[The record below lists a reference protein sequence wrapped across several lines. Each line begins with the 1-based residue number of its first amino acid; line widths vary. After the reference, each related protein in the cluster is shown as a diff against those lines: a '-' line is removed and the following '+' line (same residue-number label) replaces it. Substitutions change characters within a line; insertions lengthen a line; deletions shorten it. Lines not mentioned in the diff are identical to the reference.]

1 MACEVVLKIKD
12 LTKVYNKKRVVD
24 GLTLDVEAGQIY
36 GFLGPNGAGKTTT
49 IKMITGLIKKDAGD
63 IVING
68 IDAVKNHDVAM
79 NYVGAIVEVPSFY
92 EYMSGMEN
100 LKLYARL
107 RNIKKEQILK
117 MVKLVKLENKIYEK
131 VKKYSLGMKQRLGL
145 AVSLLHS
152 PKLLILDE
160 PTNGLDPE
168 GIRELR
174 ELLKKIAHED
184 NVAVFVSSHLLSEMQ
199 LMCDKVAIINNGKI
213 VRCSQDIG
221 ICLYS
226 IKNESNI
233 YEFNVS
239 DIDMAQKYIGKI
251 AKCEKKQNKLIVF
264 YDGKISDILKLLIE
278 NEIEVVSFEKKENM
292 LEEKFLSMTGGKI

>member
-24 GLTLDVEAGQIY
+24 GLTLNVEAGQIY

-117 MVKLVKLENKIYEK
+117 IVRLVKLENKIYEK

-213 VRCSQDIG
+213 VKVESMD
-221 ICLYS
+221 S

>member
-1 MACEVVLKIKD
+1 MACEVVLKIKN

-24 GLTLDVEAGQIY
+24 GLTLNVEAGQIY

-100 LKLYARL
+100 LRLYARL

-117 MVKLVKLENKIYEK
+117 IVKLVKLENKINEK

-213 VRCSQDIG
+213 VKVESMD
-221 ICLYS
+221 S

-239 DIDMAQKYIGKI
+239 DIDMAKKYIGKI
-251 AKCEKKQNKLIVF
+251 ARCEKKQNKLIVF
-264 YDGKISDILKLLIE
+264 YDGKISDILKLLME
-278 NEIEVVSFEKKENM
+278 NGIEVVSFEKKVNM

>member
-117 MVKLVKLENKIYEK
+117 IVKLVKLENKINEK

-213 VRCSQDIG
+213 VKVESMD
-221 ICLYS
+221 S

-239 DIDMAQKYIGKI
+239 DIDMAQKYIGKN
-251 AKCEKKQNKLIVF
+251 ARCEKKQNKLIVF
-264 YDGKISDILKLLIE
+264 YDGKISDILKLLME
-278 NEIEVVSFEKKENM
+278 NGIEVVSFEKKENM

>member
-1 MACEVVLKIKD
+1 MACEVVLKIKN

-24 GLTLDVEAGQIY
+24 GLTLNVEAGQIY

-117 MVKLVKLENKIYEK
+117 IVKLVKLENKINEK

-213 VRCSQDIG
+213 VKVESMD
-221 ICLYS
+221 S

>member
-1 MACEVVLKIKD
+1 MACEVVLKIKN

-100 LKLYARL
+100 LRLYARL

-117 MVKLVKLENKIYEK
+117 IVKLVKLENKINEK

-213 VRCSQDIG
+213 VKVESMD
-221 ICLYS
+221 S

-251 AKCEKKQNKLIVF
+251 ARCEKKQNKLIVF
-264 YDGKISDILKLLIE
+264 YDGKISDILKLLME
-278 NEIEVVSFEKKENM
+278 NGIEVVSFEKKVNM

>member
-24 GLTLDVEAGQIY
+24 GLTLNVEAGQIY

-117 MVKLVKLENKIYEK
+117 IVKLVKLEKKIYEK

-213 VRCSQDIG
+213 VKVESMD
-221 ICLYS
+221 S

>member
-24 GLTLDVEAGQIY
+24 GLTLNVEAGQIY

-117 MVKLVKLENKIYEK
+117 IVKLVKLENKIYEK

-213 VRCSQDIG
+213 VKVESMD
-221 ICLYS
+221 S

-239 DIDMAQKYIGKI
+239 DSDMAQKYIGKI

>member
-24 GLTLDVEAGQIY
+24 GLTLNVEAGQIY

-117 MVKLVKLENKIYEK
+117 IVKLVKLENKIYEK

-213 VRCSQDIG
+213 VKVESMD
-221 ICLYS
+221 S

>member
-24 GLTLDVEAGQIY
+24 GLTLNVEAGQIY

-49 IKMITGLIKKDAGD
+49 IKMITGLIKKNAGD

-117 MVKLVKLENKIYEK
+117 IVKLVKLENKIHEK

-213 VRCSQDIG
+213 VKVESMD
-221 ICLYS
+221 S

-251 AKCEKKQNKLIVF
+251 ARCEKKQNKLIVF
-264 YDGKISDILKLLIE
+264 YDGKISDILKILME
-278 NEIEVVSFEKKENM
+278 NGIEVVSFEKKENM

>member
-1 MACEVVLKIKD
+1 MACEVVLKIKN

-24 GLTLDVEAGQIY
+24 GLTLNVEAGQIY
-36 GFLGPNGAGKTTT
+36 GFLGRNGAGKTTT

-117 MVKLVKLENKIYEK
+117 IVKLVKLENKINEK

-213 VRCSQDIG
+213 VKVESMD
-221 ICLYS
+221 S

-251 AKCEKKQNKLIVF
+251 ARCEKKQNKLIVF
-264 YDGKISDILKLLIE
+264 YDGKISDILKLLME
-278 NEIEVVSFEKKENM
+278 NGIEVVSFEKKVNM

>member
-117 MVKLVKLENKIYEK
+117 IVKLVKLENKINEK

-213 VRCSQDIG
+213 VKVESMD
-221 ICLYS
+221 S

-251 AKCEKKQNKLIVF
+251 ARCEKKQNKLIVF
-264 YDGKISDILKLLIE
+264 YDGKISDILKLLME
-278 NEIEVVSFEKKENM
+278 NGIEVVSFEKKVNM

>member
-1 MACEVVLKIKD
+1 MACEVVLKIKN

-24 GLTLDVEAGQIY
+24 GLTLNVEAGQIY

-100 LKLYARL
+100 LRLYARL

-117 MVKLVKLENKIYEK
+117 IVKLVKLENKINEK

-213 VRCSQDIG
+213 VKVESMD
-221 ICLYS
+221 S

-251 AKCEKKQNKLIVF
+251 ARCEKKQNKLIVF
-264 YDGKISDILKLLIE
+264 YDGKISDILKLLME
-278 NEIEVVSFEKKENM
+278 NGIEVVSFEKKVNM

>member
-24 GLTLDVEAGQIY
+24 GLTLNVEAGQIY

-117 MVKLVKLENKIYEK
+117 IVKLVKLENKINEK

-213 VRCSQDIG
+213 VKVESMD
-221 ICLYS
+221 S

>member
-1 MACEVVLKIKD
+1 MACEVVLKIKN

-24 GLTLDVEAGQIY
+24 GLTLNVEAGQIY

-117 MVKLVKLENKIYEK
+117 IVKLVKLENKINEK

-184 NVAVFVSSHLLSEMQ
+184 NVAVFVSSHLLSEMH

-213 VRCSQDIG
+213 VKVESMD
-221 ICLYS
+221 S

-251 AKCEKKQNKLIVF
+251 ARCEKKQNKLIVF
-264 YDGKISDILKLLIE
+264 YDGKISDILKLLME
-278 NEIEVVSFEKKENM
+278 NGIEVVSFEKKVNM

>member
-1 MACEVVLKIKD
+1 MACEVVLKIKN

-117 MVKLVKLENKIYEK
+117 IVKLVKLENKINEK

-213 VRCSQDIG
+213 VKVESMD
-221 ICLYS
+221 S

-251 AKCEKKQNKLIVF
+251 ARCEKKQNKLIVF
-264 YDGKISDILKLLIE
+264 YDGKISDILKLLME
-278 NEIEVVSFEKKENM
+278 NGIEVVSFEKKVNM

>member
-1 MACEVVLKIKD
+1 MACEVVLKIKN

-24 GLTLDVEAGQIY
+24 GLTLNVEAGQIY

-100 LKLYARL
+100 LRLYARL

-117 MVKLVKLENKIYEK
+117 IVKLVKLENKIYEK

-213 VRCSQDIG
+213 VKVESMD
-221 ICLYS
+221 S

-251 AKCEKKQNKLIVF
+251 ARCEKKQNKLIVF
-264 YDGKISDILKLLIE
+264 YDGKISDILKLLME
-278 NEIEVVSFEKKENM
+278 NGIEVVSFEKK
-292 LEEKFLSMTGGKI
+292 

>member
-100 LKLYARL
+100 LRLYARL

-117 MVKLVKLENKIYEK
+117 IVKLVKLENKIYEK

-213 VRCSQDIG
+213 VKVESMD
-221 ICLYS
+221 S

>member
-117 MVKLVKLENKIYEK
+117 IVKLVKLENKIYEK

-213 VRCSQDIG
+213 VKVESMD
-221 ICLYS
+221 S

>member
-24 GLTLDVEAGQIY
+24 GLTLNVEAGQIY

-117 MVKLVKLENKIYEK
+117 IVGLVKLENKIYEK

-213 VRCSQDIG
+213 VKVESMD
-221 ICLYS
+221 S

>member
-117 MVKLVKLENKIYEK
+117 IVKLVKLENKINEK

-213 VRCSQDIG
+213 VKVESMD
-221 ICLYS
+221 S

>member
-1 MACEVVLKIKD
+1 
-12 LTKVYNKKRVVD
+12 
-24 GLTLDVEAGQIY
+24 
-36 GFLGPNGAGKTTT
+36 
-49 IKMITGLIKKDAGD
+49 MITGLIKKDAGD

-100 LKLYARL
+100 LRLYARL

-117 MVKLVKLENKIYEK
+117 IVKLVKLENKINEK

-213 VRCSQDIG
+213 VKVESMD
-221 ICLYS
+221 S

-251 AKCEKKQNKLIVF
+251 ARCEKKQNKLIVF
-264 YDGKISDILKLLIE
+264 YDGKISDILKLLME
-278 NEIEVVSFEKKENM
+278 NGIEVVSFEKKVNM

>member
-1 MACEVVLKIKD
+1 MACEVVLKIKN

-117 MVKLVKLENKIYEK
+117 IVKLVKLENKINEK

-213 VRCSQDIG
+213 VKVESMD
-221 ICLYS
+221 S

-251 AKCEKKQNKLIVF
+251 ARCEKKQNKLIVF
-264 YDGKISDILKLLIE
+264 YDGKISDILKVLME
-278 NEIEVVSFEKKENM
+278 NGIEVVSFEKKVNM

>member
-24 GLTLDVEAGQIY
+24 GLTLNVEAGQIY

-100 LKLYARL
+100 LRLYARL

-117 MVKLVKLENKIYEK
+117 IVKLVKLENKIYEK

-213 VRCSQDIG
+213 VKVESMD
-221 ICLYS
+221 S

>member
-1 MACEVVLKIKD
+1 MACEVVLKIKN

-24 GLTLDVEAGQIY
+24 GLTLNVEAGQIY

-117 MVKLVKLENKIYEK
+117 IVKLVKLENKINEK

-213 VRCSQDIG
+213 VKVESMD
-221 ICLYS
+221 S

-264 YDGKISDILKLLIE
+264 YDGKISDILKLLME
-278 NEIEVVSFEKKENM
+278 NGIEVVSFEKKVNM

>member
-1 MACEVVLKIKD
+1 MACEVVLKIKN

-24 GLTLDVEAGQIY
+24 GLTLNVEAGQIY

-117 MVKLVKLENKIYEK
+117 IVKLVKLENKINEK

-213 VRCSQDIG
+213 VKVESMD
-221 ICLYS
+221 S

-251 AKCEKKQNKLIVF
+251 ARCEKKQNKLIVF
-264 YDGKISDILKLLIE
+264 YDGKISDILKVLME
-278 NEIEVVSFEKKENM
+278 NGIEVVSFEKKVNM

>member
-24 GLTLDVEAGQIY
+24 GLTLDVEVGQIY

-117 MVKLVKLENKIYEK
+117 IVKLVKLENKINEK

-213 VRCSQDIG
+213 VKVESMD
-221 ICLYS
+221 S

-251 AKCEKKQNKLIVF
+251 ARCEKKQNKLIVF
-264 YDGKISDILKLLIE
+264 YDGKISDILKILME
-278 NEIEVVSFEKKENM
+278 NGIEVVSFEKKENM

>member
-1 MACEVVLKIKD
+1 MACEVVLKIKN
-12 LTKVYNKKRVVD
+12 LTKVYNKKRGVD
-24 GLTLDVEAGQIY
+24 GLTLNVEAGQIY

-117 MVKLVKLENKIYEK
+117 IVKLVKLENKINEK

-213 VRCSQDIG
+213 VKVESMD
-221 ICLYS
+221 S

-251 AKCEKKQNKLIVF
+251 ARCEKKQNKLIVF
-264 YDGKISDILKLLIE
+264 YDGKISDILKLLME
-278 NEIEVVSFEKKENM
+278 NGIEVVSFEKKVNM

>member
-1 MACEVVLKIKD
+1 MACEVVLKIKN

-24 GLTLDVEAGQIY
+24 GLTLNVEAGQIY

-117 MVKLVKLENKIYEK
+117 IVKLVKLENKIYEK

-213 VRCSQDIG
+213 VKVESMD
-221 ICLYS
+221 S

-251 AKCEKKQNKLIVF
+251 ARCEKKQNKLIVF
-264 YDGKISDILKLLIE
+264 YDGKISDILKLLME
-278 NEIEVVSFEKKENM
+278 NGIEVVSFEKKVNM

>member
-24 GLTLDVEAGQIY
+24 GLTLNVEAGQIY

-117 MVKLVKLENKIYEK
+117 IVKLVKLENKINEK

-213 VRCSQDIG
+213 VKVESMD
-221 ICLYS
+221 S

-251 AKCEKKQNKLIVF
+251 ARCEKKQNKLIVF
-264 YDGKISDILKLLIE
+264 YDGKISDILKLLME
-278 NEIEVVSFEKKENM
+278 NGIEVVSFEKKVNM

>member
-1 MACEVVLKIKD
+1 
-12 LTKVYNKKRVVD
+12 
-24 GLTLDVEAGQIY
+24 
-36 GFLGPNGAGKTTT
+36 
-49 IKMITGLIKKDAGD
+49 
-63 IVING
+63 
-68 IDAVKNHDVAM
+68 
-79 NYVGAIVEVPSFY
+79 
-92 EYMSGMEN
+92 
-100 LKLYARL
+100 
-107 RNIKKEQILK
+107 
-117 MVKLVKLENKIYEK
+117 
-131 VKKYSLGMKQRLGL
+131 MKQRLGL

-213 VRCSQDIG
+213 VKVESMD
-221 ICLYS
+221 S

-251 AKCEKKQNKLIVF
+251 ARCEKKQNKLIVF

-278 NEIEVVSFEKKENM
+278 NGIEVVSFEKKVNM

>member
-1 MACEVVLKIKD
+1 MACEVVLKIKN

-24 GLTLDVEAGQIY
+24 GLTLNVEAGQIY

-117 MVKLVKLENKIYEK
+117 IVKLVKLENKINEK

-213 VRCSQDIG
+213 VKVESMD
-221 ICLYS
+221 S

-251 AKCEKKQNKLIVF
+251 ARCEKKQNKLIVF
-264 YDGKISDILKLLIE
+264 YDGKISDILKLLME
-278 NEIEVVSFEKKENM
+278 NGIEVVSFEKKVNM

>member
-12 LTKVYNKKRVVD
+12 LTKVYNKKRFVD
-24 GLTLDVEAGQIY
+24 GLTLNVEAGQIY

-117 MVKLVKLENKIYEK
+117 IVKLVKLENKINEK

-213 VRCSQDIG
+213 VKVESMD
-221 ICLYS
+221 S

-239 DIDMAQKYIGKI
+239 DSDMAQKYIGKI

>member
-221 ICLYS
+221 ICLYYEQRFYSYVS
-226 IKNESNI
+226 I
-233 YEFNVS
+233 
-239 DIDMAQKYIGKI
+239 A
-251 AKCEKKQNKLIVF
+251 
-264 YDGKISDILKLLIE
+264 E
-278 NEIEVVSFEKKENM
+278 NA
-292 LEEKFLSMTGGKI
+292 FL

>member
-24 GLTLDVEAGQIY
+24 GLTLNVEAGQIY

-79 NYVGAIVEVPSFY
+79 NYVGAIVEVPSYY

-117 MVKLVKLENKIYEK
+117 IVKLVKLENKIYEK

-199 LMCDKVAIINNGKI
+199 LMCDKVAIINNGII
-213 VRCSQDIG
+213 VKVESMD
-221 ICLYS
+221 S

>member
-1 MACEVVLKIKD
+1 MACEVVLKIKN

-24 GLTLDVEAGQIY
+24 GLTLNVEAGQIY

-117 MVKLVKLENKIYEK
+117 IVKLVKLENKIYEK

-213 VRCSQDIG
+213 VKVESMD
-221 ICLYS
+221 S

-251 AKCEKKQNKLIVF
+251 ARCEKKQNKLIVF
-264 YDGKISDILKLLIE
+264 YDGKISDILKVLME
-278 NEIEVVSFEKKENM
+278 NGIEVVSFEKKVNM